1 MKTGAP
7 IFLAL
12 LMAGSIPPSSSVTLD
27 AALAQT
33 LEKNPNILQ
42 AKTALESAA
51 GERLI
56 QRSAAFSKGSIGA
69 FAGDQGGQR
78 GGASSNQPFAFAY
91 GSFVQP
97 LFHAEI
103 SASFRRG
110 DVALLIAQQQLNVTV
125 VEELHKARIAFYSA
139 LYNRSLESLG
149 ETQRA
154 RLEENIASEKARY
167 EAGQSERGAL
177 TAATLLA
184 RELDPKIE
192 SARSAYGAAI
202 VQLAQ
207 SMGHALG
214 RGATLPSAEGS
225 LGFQPVDLHR
235 QDEVGRA
242 LERRVDLKLARLL
255 VRAARED
262 QRIIAAGYYPALDA
276 VASGEAIP
284 VSGIHRDSGG
294 SPQASDDTVAS
305 EVRGGA
311 AYTWRIIDNG
321 EVSGAV
327 SRQRAARETNEL
339 QLQKLEANVPR
350 ELARLQNNLLALAAR
365 HRSLAQ
371 AADGAERNVASV
383 QENRAQGLASVL
395 DFRNAESSLLVTRRG
410 ILTAIFEQKV
420 ALAEWDRATGRYFQ
434 FSHDTAEKVH

>member
-1 MKTGAP
+1 
-7 IFLAL
+7 
-12 LMAGSIPPSSSVTLD
+12 
-27 AALAQT
+27 
-33 LEKNPNILQ
+33 
-42 AKTALESAA
+42 
-51 GERLI
+51 
-56 QRSAAFSKGSIGA
+56 
-69 FAGDQGGQR
+69 
-78 GGASSNQPFAFAY
+78 
-91 GSFVQP
+91 
-97 LFHAEI
+97 
-103 SASFRRG
+103 
-110 DVALLIAQQQLNVTV
+110 
-125 VEELHKARIAFYSA
+125 
-139 LYNRSLESLG
+139 
-149 ETQRA
+149 
-154 RLEENIASEKARY
+154 
-167 EAGQSERGAL
+167 
-177 TAATLLA
+177 
-184 RELDPKIE
+184 
-192 SARSAYGAAI
+192 
-202 VQLAQ
+202 
-207 SMGHALG
+207 
-214 RGATLPSAEGS
+214 
-225 LGFQPVDLHR
+225 
-235 QDEVGRA
+235 
-242 LERRVDLKLARLL
+242 LKLARLL
-255 VRAARED
+255 VRAACED
-262 QRIIAAGYYPALDA
+262 QRIIAARYYPALDA

-311 AYTWRIIDNG
+311 AYTWHVIDNG

-365 HRSLAQ
+365 YRSLAQ